1 MANKK
6 HTLLGVFYHKLSNLI
21 FLSTLLRCPTM
32 RSLVAWRIRRPLRL
46 VVVYF
51 TCSFPRNREKLTR
64 FITPPLPQ
72 SQGFTEPIISRCIIH
87 RMRSQGLQ
95 FTAATPLPNHS
106 FTGTNPAKNANKK
119 TTLLGGFFV
128 GASSRTRT
136 YDTAVNSRVLYRL
149 SYKGKCI
156 KAHMGCA
163 LTICVGI
170 TYLPGRPPTK
180 YFRRRKA

>member
-32 RSLVAWRIRRPLRL
+32 RSLVAWRIRRPLRQ
-46 VVVYF
+46 
-51 TCSFPRNREKLTR
+51 
-64 FITPPLPQ
+64 PLA
-72 SQGFTEPIISRCIIH
+72 RCIIH

-95 FTAATPLPNHS
+95 FTAATRLPKHS

-149 SYKGKCI
+149 SY
-156 KAHMGCA
+156 
-163 LTICVGI
+163 
-170 TYLPGRPPTK
+170 
-180 YFRRRKA
+180 